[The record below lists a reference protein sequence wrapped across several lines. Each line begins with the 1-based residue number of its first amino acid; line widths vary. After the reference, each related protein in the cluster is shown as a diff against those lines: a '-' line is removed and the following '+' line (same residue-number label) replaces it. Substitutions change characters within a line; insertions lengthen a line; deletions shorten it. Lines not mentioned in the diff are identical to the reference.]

1 VGGEAIEV
9 AVSFFDLGFR
19 ELGFETWGHRGS
31 HNGGSPGVARVGRP
45 LLPPVP
51 INLFVGGP
59 DRCFPTE
66 KEQFMRKIVKHAP
79 AGAVKHVAA
88 GAVLG
93 GSLLFTAGLGV
104 AAAAP
109 PAANAVDL
117 AIGNIKI
124 LQNASLDQAVSVAGA
139 VCNINTSQANSLA
152 QKAATENSQ
161 QTVCN
166 LPGGVVTFSGASSV
180 NGGFGTAPGGTPN
193 GPVNP
198 MYPSEPQPQP
208 QPR

>member
-1 VGGEAIEV
+1 M
-9 AVSFFDLGFR
+9 
-19 ELGFETWGHRGS
+19 T
-31 HNGGSPGVARVGRP
+31 N
-45 LLPPVP
+45 
-51 INLFVGGP
+51 
-59 DRCFPTE
+59 
-66 KEQFMRKIVKHAP
+66 IVRNT
-79 AGAVKHVAA
+79 AA
-88 GAVLG
+88 GALLG

-124 LQNASLDQAVSVAGA
+124 LQNASLDQAASVAGA

-152 QKAATENSQ
+152 QKAATEASQ

-166 LPGGVVTFSGASSV
+166 LPGGVVTFSEASSV
-180 NGGFGTAPGGTPN
+180 SGGAGAAPVGTPN
-193 GPVNP
+193 SPVNPQNP
-198 MYPSEPQPQP
+198 MYPSEQQPQL